1 MAEDM
6 KQAFAGLREG
16 LSEAITVF
24 IRGRCPHCSSRLV
37 RGNWLIWCEKPGCGK
52 YIGVKE

>member
-37 RGNWLIWCEKPGCGK
+37 RGDWLIWCEKPGCGK